1 MEYDLKLGNIYK
13 PVGTRERCCDTSE
26 GELQTGVCRDVAEG
40 VGRVLLWA
48 GVVVEWTGVVVVEW
62 TGVVVV
68 ECTGVVVL
76 KKVRVMYPFRRLH
89 NTTVVL
95 ILHLDYNK
103 CGKMILQVGRG
114 INSDKISD
122 TNCLSETH

>member
-26 GELQTGVCRDVAEG
+26 GELQTGVCR
-40 VGRVLLWA
+40 VLLWA
-48 GVVVEWTGVVVVEW
+48 GVVVKWTGVVVVVEW

-114 INSDKISD
+114 INSDKISE